1 MACRFSQLIPD
12 LKASLHT
19 LAQLTEENLLQVQK
33 HQSRLY
39 NQTLLEFHW
48 APNYLP
54 SDKDLQ
60 GYTVIQGHRGNA
72 NR

>member
-1 MACRFSQLIPD
+1 MACMFSQLIPD
-12 LKASLHT
+12 LRASLHT

-39 NQTLLEFHW
+39 NQTLLEFQHR

-54 SDKDLQ
+54 SDKDPSRLH
-60 GYTVIQGHRGNA
+60 GDSGTSR
-72 NR
+72 